1 MERSGMSSPT
11 SCVLS
16 TNRND
21 LIKLIYEITQHPAI
35 EYALCYAHVPRIHRN
50 LNHTDGSAL
59 VCASALSGT
68 GIGVVFG
75 GSLGFIQSPSLFSNL
90 TFKFL

>member
-21 LIKLIYEITQHPAI
+21 LKKPIYEFTQHPAI
-35 EYALCYAHVPRIHRN
+35 EYALCYAHVPRIHRA

-59 VCASALSGT
+59 VCALARAALALVWLSEEMYRAKFALAS
-68 GIGVVFG
+68 I
-75 GSLGFIQSPSLFSNL
+75 L
-90 TFKFL
+90 TDS